1 MSVMCGNKNV
11 HSLKLKLSS
20 SVMQAAF
27 SVVQN
32 PHTATILDNV
42 HRENFYH
49 CSRYC
54 RAALVWRHLY
64 PLPTGILS
72 RPPTQLGI
80 LDLQPWSVFCVFLVH
95 LPLRLPISV
104 VASGLLGEPPVQIRW
119 LWPCWQRPFF
129 SVVSGLGCQERD
141 RGLPSPQR
149 VDVTCRNRAERCLK
163 EYVPPW
169 KG

>member
-1 MSVMCGNKNV
+1 
-11 HSLKLKLSS
+11 
-20 SVMQAAF
+20 MQAAF
-27 SVVQN
+27 SIVQN

-72 RPPTQLGI
+72 RPPTQVGI

-104 VASGLLGEPPVQIRW
+104 VASGLLGEPPVRIRW
-119 LWPCWQRPFF
+119 LWALLAETLLFCSFWTWLPGKR
-129 SVVSGLGCQERD
+129 LGPSLTSASRCDLQKQSWKVLKGVCASLER
-141 RGLPSPQR
+141 LTP
-149 VDVTCRNRAERCLK
+149 
-163 EYVPPW
+163 
-169 KG
+169 